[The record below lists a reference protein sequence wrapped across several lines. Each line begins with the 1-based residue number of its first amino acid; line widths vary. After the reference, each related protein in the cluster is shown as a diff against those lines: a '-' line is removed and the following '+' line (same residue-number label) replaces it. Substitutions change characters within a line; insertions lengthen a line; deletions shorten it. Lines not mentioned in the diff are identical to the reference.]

1 LHLLRYLRGAANKG
15 VCYFRQSGPMA
26 NILYA
31 YADADWASSDLVN
44 RRSVTGY
51 LTYLNGGVISWA
63 STVQKSV
70 AKSTVEAE
78 YYALS
83 AASDEVMFLRTF
95 LGELGFVQTEPTVIN
110 EDNKGTRD
118 LATNPVFH
126 KRTKHIEIRYHS
138 IRERVEQGH
147 ILINLVDS
155 KNNIS
160 DILTKATSLKHFK
173 TNVTQV
179 VVDPNNL

>member
-1 LHLLRYLRGAANKG
+1 
-15 VCYFRQSGPMA
+15 MA
-26 NILYA
+26 NVLYA

-63 STVQKSV
+63 SIVQKSV

-83 AASDEVMFLRTF
+83 AASDEVMFLRTL